1 MIADTTF
8 LGDFLKEF
16 RTDSVGPAR
25 TFLAENRSKLVRT
38 TVISVAE
45 FAVMF
50 PGSDEAWQWLAK
62 WKIYSL
68 NTGIAKMAADI
79 DRTLRSDGDR
89 LGENDTWIAGFA
101 AYYREPLISHDAAFD
116 RAPGIRR
123 IIYQRDQD

>member
-8 LGDFLKEF
+8 LSDFLKEI
-16 RTDSVGPAR
+16 RTDKAGPAR
-25 TFLAENRSKLVRT
+25 TFLAENRSRPVRT
-38 TVISVAE
+38 TVISAAE

-50 PGSDEAWQWLAK
+50 PNSDEAWRWLSK

-79 DRTLRSDGDR
+79 DRALRSGGHR

-116 RAPGIRR
+116 RAPGVKR
-123 IIYQRDQD
+123 IIYQRG